1 MKAVA
6 YHYWA
11 TDCGPCMRLKPSML
25 EMKEDFEG
33 DVEWVSVDVR
43 NTKTDLIQRYGV
55 GPIPCLVVVVKND
68 AGKDIYSEKCT
79 DRQSITP
86 YFKVMQNAKT
96 YIKINSTPQS
106 ST

>member
-11 TDCGPCMRLKPSML
+11 ADCGPCMKLKPSML
-25 EMKEDFEG
+25 EMKEEFE
-33 DVEWVSVDVR
+33 DVDWVSVDVR

-68 AGKDIYSEKCT
+68 TGKDIYSEKCT
-79 DRQSITP
+79 DRTSITS
-86 YFKVMQNAKT
+86 YFKVMQNAKM
-96 YIKINSTPQS
+96 YIKNNSTQQL

>member
-11 TDCGPCMRLKPSML
+11 EDCGPCMKLKPSML
-25 EMKEDFEG
+25 EMKEEFQTI
-33 DVEWVSVDVR
+33 EWVSVDVR

-68 AGKDIYSEKCT
+68 TGKDIYSEKCT
-79 DRQSITP
+79 DRKSIAP
-86 YFKVMQNAKT
+86 YFKVMLNAVNF
-96 YIKINSTPQS
+96 IKASTP
-106 ST
+106 

>member
-11 TDCGPCMRLKPSML
+11 EDCGPCMKLKPSML
-25 EMKEDFEG
+25 EMKEEFQNT
-33 DVEWVSVDVR
+33 EWVSVDVR

-68 AGKDIYSEKCT
+68 TGKDIYSEKCT
-79 DRQSITP
+79 DRKSIAP
-86 YFKVMQNAKT
+86 YFKVMLNAVNF
-96 YIKINSTPQS
+96 IKASTP
-106 ST
+106 

>member
-11 TDCGPCMRLKPSML
+11 ADCGPCMKLKPSML
-25 EMKEDFEG
+25 EMKEEFE
-33 DVEWVSVDVR
+33 DVDWVSVDVR

-55 GPIPCLVVVVKND
+55 GPIPCLVVVVKNNE
-68 AGKDIYSEKCT
+68 GKDIYSEKCT
-79 DRQSITP
+79 DRTSITS

-96 YIKINSTPQS
+96 YIKNTTQQS

>member
-1 MKAVA
+1 MKATA

-11 TDCGPCMRLKPSML
+11 ADCGPCMNLKPSML
-25 EMKEDFEG
+25 EMKEEFE

-79 DRQSITP
+79 DRKTIIP

-96 YIKINSTPQS
+96 YIKNATQQS

>member
-1 MKAVA
+1 MKVVA
-6 YHYWA
+6 HHYWA
-11 TDCGPCMRLKPSML
+11 EDCGPCMKLKPSFL
-25 EMKEDFEG
+25 AMKEEFED

-43 NTKTDLIQRYGV
+43 KTKTDLIQRYGV
-55 GPIPCLVVVVKND
+55 GPIPCLVVVVRND
-68 AGKDIYSEKCT
+68 VGKDIYSEKCT

-96 YIKINSTPQS
+96 YSKINSTPQS